1 MTTQTHVPA
10 TSAARNPA
18 AISARW
24 GYRATRPRAANEEMR
39 MPAVAEVKISPV
51 LIGL

>member
-1 MTTQTHVPA
+1 VDSRANGNLPLRVPNIA
-10 TSAARNPA
+10 D
-18 AISARW
+18 II
-24 GYRATRPRAANEEMR
+24 MR